1 MVTGVKRIIMLLLDV
16 YPSVQACQRGAGSQ
30 VSSLLKGSRGR
41 ACILLWDTRGER
53 CLLVL
58 LLVFLAILA
67 APGGEGM
74 LWLFKVANS
83 IGWKRTERGQTAIL
97 FLLE

>member
-1 MVTGVKRIIMLLLDV
+1 MSTRQFKHAKEELVARSLPCLKAAMEEPASCSETPGV
-16 YPSVQACQRGAGSQ
+16 RGFSLF
-30 VSSLLKGSRGR
+30 SSWS
-41 ACILLWDTRGER
+41 A
-53 CLLVL
+53 
-58 LLVFLAILA
+58 LAILA

-83 IGWKRTERGQTAIL
+83 IGWKKTERGQTAVL